1 MSDTPIKK
9 QALLIGINQYAILP
23 ALKYARQDAEAVAD
37 SLKRNYCFSDDEVM
51 LLTDAK
57 PGLFKPINRQVIE
70 KHLEK
75 LAEQDLDLFIFG
87 FWGHGLFRNG
97 QRYFCPLDAI
107 SDDIEELGLSFDVL
121 QRLLSNV
128 RAKNTCMILD
138 CCQKIHDRGESET
151 LTAADQTVMENAARD
166 IILKRKEKEPS
177 FQSNA
182 AILNSCKQGQAAY
195 EWDSRQHGIFTAHLL
210 DAMNRRLDSV
220 AQIVSYISKNVE
232 KTAMELGKM
241 QTPLCRLEGDIPLP
255 VNKNAATP
263 VIATPVTST
272 SPNRARIQTENS
284 AQIQMEVVVSTA
296 PKKRV
301 SKSPKTKKLDGN
313 AILTAWT
320 LLVVGCFALILLVAA
335 LSDSGK
341 KSSTP
346 EFSKTEIVEQPPTS
360 EEPVTES
367 QTSEI
372 PALPARNLD
381 HLPKRLPDAGKEAG
395 ERAEI
400 AVSGVAIA
408 FRWCPEGE
416 FMMGSSATEPGRY
429 ALEKQH
435 KVVITE
441 GFWMMETEVT
451 VGMFKAFV
459 NDTGYESKGDDPS
472 GWMGSGFRKD
482 SKYSWRNPG
491 FSQDDSHPVTCVSWN
506 DAMAFC
512 NWLKDKTGQN
522 FQLPSESQWEYA
534 CRAETTTA
542 YAGTFKKMAW
552 YRDNSGDKTHPA
564 GTKKPNAWG
573 LYDMHG
579 NVWEWTLTKNGS
591 ERTIRGGSWSSS
603 DEFCR
608 SASSGASPA
617 IDRDSNQGFRCV
629 MLIDKPQE
637 DLETPGEL
645 DVPESLLNMSTEW
658 KAPETDQPED
668 QQPLKQLPETGS
680 EAGERAVVTVNGV
693 EFAFRWCPPGTFM
706 MGSPESEEGRDSDE
720 KLHQVTLTKGF
731 WIMETEVTQKQWIA
745 VMGDNPKKFADNN
758 TPVGDVS
765 WNDCQKFCQKTGFQ
779 LPTEAQWEYA
789 CRAGTTEAFAGDLDD
804 MAWYEENSDY
814 NRFPVGKKKP
824 NAWGLYDMHGNVME
838 WCQDIY
844 NYSYPSENVT
854 DPAARSGGSLRVIRG
869 GSYFD
874 NANNCR
880 SASRSYKDP
889 DSQDYH
895 LGFRCVRVW

>member
-1 MSDTPIKK
+1 MSETPVKK

-23 ALKYARQDAEAVAD
+23 ALKYARQDAECVAE
-37 SLKRNYCFSDDEVM
+37 SLKRNYCFSDDEVI

-57 PGLFKPINRQVIE
+57 PGLFKPINRQIIE

-107 SDDIEELGLSFDVL
+107 SEDIEELGLSFDVL

-166 IILKRKEKEPS
+166 IILKRKEKEPG

-220 AQIVSYISKNVE
+220 AQIVGYISKKVE

-263 VIATPVTST
+263 VTST
-272 SPNRARIQTENS
+272 SPNRARIQTES
-284 AQIQMEVVVSTA
+284 RSQIQMEVVVSTA
-296 PKKRV
+296 PKRRT
-301 SKSPKTKKLDGN
+301 SKPGKTQKVDGK
-313 AILTAWT
+313 AILTV
-320 LLVVGCFALILLVAA
+320 LNFLMVGIIAFIILVAA
-335 LSDSGK
+335 LSDHSVK
-341 KSSTP
+341 KSST
-346 EFSKTEIVEQPPTS
+346 S
-360 EEPVTES
+360 
-367 QTSEI
+367 
-372 PALPARNLD
+372 ALPARNVD

-408 FRWCPEGE
+408 FRWCPEGQ
-416 FMMGSSATEPGRY
+416 FTMGSPTTEPGRETY
-429 ALEKQH
+429 EEQH
-435 KVVITE
+435 DVVITE

-459 NDTGYESKGDDPS
+459 KDTGYKSKGDDPL
-472 GWMGSGFRKD
+472 GWTERGFKKD

-506 DAMAFC
+506 DAIAFC
-512 NWLKDKTGQN
+512 DWLHEKTGQN
-522 FQLPSESQWEYA
+522 FQLPSDSQWEYA

-542 YAGTFKKMAW
+542 YAGTLRMMAW
-552 YRDNSGDKTHPA
+552 YQDNSGWKTHPA

-579 NVWEWTLTKNGS
+579 NVCEWTSTKFES
-591 ERTIRGGSWSSS
+591 DRTIRSGCWAFTE
-603 DEFCR
+603 DACR
-608 SASSGASPA
+608 SAWNGSLPP
-617 IDRDSNQGFRCV
+617 IDRGCSRGFRCA

-637 DLETPGEL
+637 DMTQEELE
-645 DVPESLLNMSTEW
+645 VPESLLNMSTDW
-658 KAPETDQPED
+658 KDPETD
-668 QQPLKQLPETGS
+668 
-680 EAGERAVVTVNGV
+680 
-693 EFAFRWCPPGTFM
+693 
-706 MGSPESEEGRDSDE
+706 
-720 KLHQVTLTKGF
+720 
-731 WIMETEVTQKQWIA
+731 
-745 VMGDNPKKFADNN
+745 
-758 TPVGDVS
+758 
-765 WNDCQKFCQKTGFQ
+765 
-779 LPTEAQWEYA
+779 
-789 CRAGTTEAFAGDLDD
+789 
-804 MAWYEENSDY
+804 
-814 NRFPVGKKKP
+814 
-824 NAWGLYDMHGNVME
+824 
-838 WCQDIY
+838 
-844 NYSYPSENVT
+844 
-854 DPAARSGGSLRVIRG
+854 
-869 GSYFD
+869 
-874 NANNCR
+874 
-880 SASRSYKDP
+880 
-889 DSQDYH
+889 
-895 LGFRCVRVW
+895 

>member
-1 MSDTPIKK
+1 MSETPIKK

-37 SLKRNYCFSDDEVM
+37 SLKQNYCFSDDEVM

-97 QRYFCPLDAI
+97 KRYFCPLDAI
-107 SDDIEELGLSFDVL
+107 SEDIEELGLSFDVL

-166 IILKRKEKEPS
+166 IILKRQEKEPS

-210 DAMNRRLDSV
+210 DAMNRRLDSI
-220 AQIVSYISKNVE
+220 AQIVGYISKNVE

-263 VIATPVTST
+263 VTST
-272 SPNRARIQTENS
+272 SPNRARIQTES
-284 AQIQMEVVVSTA
+284 RVRIQTEVVLPSA
-296 PKKRV
+296 PKKRT
-301 SKSPKTKKLDGN
+301 SKSQKTKKMNGN
-313 AILTAWT
+313 AILTA
-320 LLVVGCFALILLVAA
+320 LSLFMVGIIAFIILVAA
-335 LSDSGK
+335 LSDSNVK

-346 EFSKTEIVEQPPTS
+346 ASSETEIVEQAPTS

-367 QTSEI
+367 ETSEI
-372 PALPARNLD
+372 PALPARNID

-400 AVSGVAIA
+400 AVNGVAIA

-416 FMMGSSATEPGRY
+416 FMMGASATEPGRY

-459 NDTGYESKGDDPS
+459 KDTGYESKGDEPS
-472 GWMGSGFRKD
+472 GWDRDGFRKD

-506 DAMAFC
+506 DAIAFC

-522 FQLPSESQWEYA
+522 FQLPSNSQWEYA

-542 YAGTFKKMAW
+542 YAGTLKKMAW
-552 YRDNSGDKTHPA
+552 YKDNSGGKTHPA
-564 GTKKPNAWG
+564 GTKKPNTWG

-579 NVWEWTLTKNGS
+579 NVCEWTLTKS
-591 ERTIRGGSWSSS
+591 GGSRIIRSGCWAYSE
-603 DEFCR
+603 DACR
-608 SASSGASPA
+608 SAYYGSVSAT
-617 IDRDSNQGFRCV
+617 DRGCNRGFRCV

-668 QQPLKQLPETGS
+668 QQTLKQLPETGS
-680 EAGERAVVTVNGV
+680 EAGERAVITVNGV

-706 MGSPESEEGRDSDE
+706 MGSPESEEGRNRDE
-720 KLHQVTLTKGF
+720 MQHPVTLTRGF
-731 WIMETEVTQKQWIA
+731 WIMETEVTQKQWKA
-745 VMGDNPKKFADNN
+745 VMGDYPKRFPDDNY
-758 TPVGDVS
+758 PVGDVS

-789 CRAGTTEAFAGDLDD
+789 CRAGIAEAYSGILDD
-804 MAWYEENSDY
+804 MAWYENKIGSNKY
-814 NRFPVGKKKP
+814 PVGKKKP
-824 NAWGLYDMHGNVME
+824 NAWGLYDMYGNVME
-838 WCQDIY
+838 WCQDRY
-844 NYSYPSENVT
+844 NYSYSIENAI
-854 DPAARSGGSLRVIRG
+854 DPAGSSKGALRVIRG
-869 GSYFD
+869 GSFFD

-889 DSQDYH
+889 ADQDYH
-895 LGFRCVRVW
+895 LGFRCVSEP